1 MYDFD
6 LAWPWVIGMSGLEIG
21 LWRVLAMLLTVDVWL
36 GWDKSGLVECVCLFC
51 SIFVSVFDFDNLLFC
66 YSG

>member
-1 MYDFD
+1 MF
-6 LAWPWVIGMSGLEIG
+6 GLEIG
-21 LWRVLAMLLTVDVWL
+21 LWRVLAMLLTVGVWL

-51 SIFVSVFDFDNLLFC
+51 SIFVSVFDFDNLLLC